1 MRPPESRRGRRPLP
15 LARRTIARAVLAVI
29 GTLGPAFALAV
40 GLSGGGGLAGPAFG
54 AGSSGFGGGSPID
67 RAFGL
72 GVIGAAPDGEAGA
85 REGGWTFTSG
95 VALSAT
101 YSDNADLASAGT
113 DKQEELFLQVLP
125 YFTLTGEGARVR
137 AQGYYAPALYTGTIG
152 DTPANIDNFLSF
164 NGTVEVTPDTFFVD
178 GFATASV
185 VNQNASGRS
194 GGIPTTSYLYNSD
207 DLTQAFGIGV
217 SPYVRHRLG
226 SSADFLARATVST
239 TNFAD
244 SSANNSVNA
253 AFTAGFTSGTSFQ
266 RLPWSVTYSLSRIEF
281 NEASA
286 TSDDSNTYQ
295 EIIGRT
301 SYVISPV
308 WRIDGSLGYVDN
320 DYQTTSGNT
329 SGGTWSL
336 GGTWTPN
343 PRIALSLGYGGQPYG
358 ENWYLNSRYA
368 HKRVSWF
375 ANYSSQLTT
384 VQQEFLQSPT
394 FVQTTPG
401 GLPVVDPATGLPVAV
416 TRLDPT
422 LTNESYVLSRFLTGV
437 NWTGNR
443 TTVGLDA
450 TWNERDYQVS
460 GGTQR
465 DWGIGARVSRTLSAD
480 LTATARLGWTSY
492 EDDGDVPL
500 GGGVTGESDDEDG
513 WDAGLLLTRRLSQR
527 SSVSG
532 IYSYRSN
539 LGATGLDTLGT
550 TGGSG
555 SENRLTLVFNH
566 TF

>member
-1 MRPPESRRGRRPLP
+1 ML
-15 LARRTIARAVLAVI
+15 LAFLATVVPM
-29 GTLGPAFALAV
+29 T
-40 GLSGGGGLAGPAFG
+40 
-54 AGSSGFGGGSPID
+54 SSGNVID
-67 RAFGL
+67 RAFGA
-72 GVIGAAPDGEAGA
+72 GVIGPGPEAGGGGG
-85 REGGWTFTSG
+85 GGWTFTSG

-101 YSDNADLASAGT
+101 YSDNADLT
-113 DKQEELFLQVLP
+113 DTGGGKQEELFLQVLP
-125 YFTLTGEGARVR
+125 YFTLSGEGARVR

-185 VNQNASGRS
+185 VNQNAGGRS
-194 GGIPTTSYLYNSD
+194 GGIPSGSYLYNSD
-207 DLTQAFGIGV
+207 ELTQAFGIGV

-226 SSADFLARATVST
+226 STADFLARASVSST
-239 TNFAD
+239 AFAD

-253 AFTAGFTSGTSFQ
+253 SFTAGFTSGADFQ
-266 RLPWSVTYSLSRIEF
+266 RLPWSVTYSLSGINF
-281 NEASA
+281 N
-286 TSDDSNTYQ
+286 DDSTQSGGSNTYQ
-295 EIIGRT
+295 DLTGRA
-301 SYVISPV
+301 SYVISPI
-308 WRIDGSLGYVDN
+308 WRVNASLGYANN
-320 DYQTTSGNT
+320 DYETTSGNT
-329 SGGTWSL
+329 SGATWSL

-343 PRIALSLGYGGQPYG
+343 ARLALSIGYGGQPYG
-358 ENWYLNSRYA
+358 ENWYLNYRYS
-368 HKRVSWF
+368 HKRISWF
-375 ANYSSQLTT
+375 ANYSTQLTT

-401 GLPVVDPATGLPVAV
+401 GLPVVDPATGLPVLV

-422 LTNESYVLSRFLTGV
+422 LTNESYVLSSFFTGV

-450 TWNERDYQVS
+450 NWNQREYQVS
-460 GGTQR
+460 QGTQR

-500 GGGVTGESDDEDG
+500 GSGVTGESNDEDG

-539 LGATGLDTLGT
+539 LAADGLDTLGT

>member
-1 MRPPESRRGRRPLP
+1 M
-15 LARRTIARAVLAVI
+15 I
-29 GTLGPAFALAV
+29 GTLGSEFALALGFPGV
-40 GLSGGGGLAGPAFG
+40 GGLGGPAFG
-54 AGSSGFGGGSPID
+54 TGPGGFGGGSPID
-67 RAFGL
+67 RALGL
-72 GVIGAAPDGEAGA
+72 GVIGPAPDGGAVAGD
-85 REGGWTFTSG
+85 GGWTFTSG

-113 DKQEELFLQVLP
+113 NKQEELFLQVLP
-125 YFTLTGEGARVR
+125 YFSLTGEGARVR
-137 AQGYYAPALYTGTIG
+137 ARGYYAPALYTGTIG
-152 DTPANIDNFLSF
+152 DTPANINHFLSF
-164 NGTVEVTPDTFFVD
+164 NGQVEVTPDTFFVD

-194 GGIPTTSYLYNSD
+194 GGIPTGSYLYNSD
-207 DLTQAFGIGV
+207 DLTQAFSIGV
-217 SPYVRHRLG
+217 SPHVQYRLG

-253 AFTAGFTSGTSFQ
+253 AFTAGFKSGTSFQ
-266 RLPWSVTYSLSRIEF
+266 RMPWSVTYGLSRIDF

-286 TSDDSNTYQ
+286 TADDSNTYQ
-295 EIIGRT
+295 EVIGRT

-343 PRIALSLGYGGQPYG
+343 PRIALSLGYGGRPYG
-358 ENWYLNSRYA
+358 DNWYLNSRYA

-375 ANYSSQLTT
+375 ATYSSELTT

-394 FVQTTPG
+394 FVQTSAG
-401 GLPVVDPATGLPVAV
+401 GLPAVDPATGLPVPV

-422 LTNESYVLSRFLTGV
+422 LTNESYVLSRFLTGL

-465 DWGIGARVSRTLSAD
+465 DWGIGARVSRTLSAE
-480 LTATARLGWTSY
+480 LTATARVGWTSY

-500 GGGVTGESDDEDG
+500 GGGVTGESDDEEG
-513 WDAGLLLTRRLSQR
+513 WDAGFLLTRRLSQR

-539 LGATGLDTLGT
+539 LGATGFGT
-550 TGGSG
+550 VSTGGGSG
-555 SENRLTLVFNH
+555 SENRVTLVFNH
-566 TF
+566 SF